1 MVHHYPSVEFLRRIR
16 MAGIDFWINRND
28 MGQDALN
35 AVQVNVAYL
44 RRQLPLL
51 ELQALKVFL
60 AFD

>member
-1 MVHHYPSVEFLRRIR
+1 
-16 MAGIDFWINRND
+16 MAGIDFWINRNE

-44 RRQLPLL
+44 RRQLPL